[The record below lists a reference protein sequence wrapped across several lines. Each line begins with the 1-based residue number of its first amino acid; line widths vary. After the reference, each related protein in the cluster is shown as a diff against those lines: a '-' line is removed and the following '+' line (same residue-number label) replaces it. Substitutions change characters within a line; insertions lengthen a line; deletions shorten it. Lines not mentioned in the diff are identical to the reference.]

1 MADLFN
7 ILPLV
12 IFYLA
17 NGFMFLCGFY
27 LLIDKRFDFLSDVS
41 FSIMLIIGYLIDI
54 VIRAIPYN
62 FGIKN
67 TFLRNILVILISFIL
82 GILLAI
88 IKNKYGGKISSYI
101 IRNGRKKSSSSLFWY
116 DLLDEND
123 KPIWVRLTNLDKGY
137 YLQGILISLDETQNN
152 PYLSLGYCKKYD
164 LQGNEIKFENVDSNN
179 ARVRKIVRPDSFDE
193 ITILYDKNSD
203 KIVRINMENNYDKN
217 NKI

>member
-1 MADLFN
+1 MAELFN
-7 ILPLV
+7 ILPMV

-41 FSIMLIIGYLIDI
+41 FSIMLIMGYLIDI
-54 VIRAIPYN
+54 VIRAIPYD

-67 TFLRNILVILISFIL
+67 TFFRNILVICLSFIL

-101 IRNGRKKSSSSLFWY
+101 IKKGRKKSSSSLFWY

-123 KPIWVRLTNLDKGY
+123 KPMWIRLTNIDKQY
-137 YLQGILISLDETQNN
+137 YLQGILISLSETQDN
-152 PYLSLGYCKKYD
+152 PYLALGYCKKFD
-164 LQGNEIKFENVDSNN
+164 LNGEEIEIENVDSNN
-179 ARVRKIVRPDSFDE
+179 ARIRKIVRPDSFDE
-193 ITILYDKNSD
+193 VTILYDMNSD
-203 KIVRINMENNYDKN
+203 KIIRINMEPNHE
-217 NKI
+217 